1 MEQLEN
7 TSYDNGN
14 IISEDEA
21 NDIYY
26 ISSLKK
32 QYGSMSMP
40 QVDNFDVSGNKEPT
54 LGEKIKEGVSA
65 VGTAINE
72 QQGTLSKIG
81 EDTFKAGVKGGD
93 KGLTQTL
100 KGVANLAGQ
109 PVDIVNEYA
118 VKPALEYLG
127 IEGSDDPF
135 MGTKMT
141 TGLMD
146 SFINIT
152 NKVFPKLISN
162 PINESLNEPFNNETY
177 GKLVEGISQFGI
189 TAVPAAKLVSMMSS
203 ANPFVRGMAWGGI
216 ADYMSMN
223 PEDPTA
229 TEMLL
234 TWWQGADPKER
245 SDWANN
251 AIAVVQKNDTDGE
264 ATKRLK
270 NMLDGALIGGG
281 AEGLIQGI
289 LKASTMVPWKQLLKT
304 VTPAAASGVT
314 FSDDAEGSV
323 FTPFVKAATKEVLPN
338 TVAKNADN
346 VMQVDNLS
354 DGRIST
360 RLPTAVNSVENAVTE
375 DLNIGLNEIKS
386 NPDIFNHNI
395 NVTKDYPNLKL
406 DEIKGNPEEVSETYI
421 NHMKDNLIWLHDK
434 VPEKTRLRS
443 KLWYDGANKVSNDWS
458 KEFNI
463 PPNSVAGVLAAL
475 SPQKD
480 WFMNASLGYRVLDIM
495 SKKQDIVFD
504 NKMLNVAN
512 RIFKQPQ
519 YKEMLDYIK
528 NKKLSELET
537 STEKAMWLRIYDQ
550 TNSSPSYKTLTP
562 EGEFTD
568 FVKTDKGVDSKIAWN
583 SLGMIAKAIDS
594 FESGG
599 DLKVLT
605 PLMGNKHKV
614 RSFYNNIINPK
625 SNKGDV
631 TIDTHAVAAS
641 TLRPVSGNSTIVHH
655 NFGTAPEI
663 KKRLPDWNGA
673 VKNSAVNGV
682 QGLYGLYAEAYR
694 RAALERG
701 ILPREM
707 QSITWEAIRG
717 LFPAGFKQSRQ
728 NVEEIDKLWYKYR
741 DGNLTLD
748 EVRNGIEQRANGID
762 APSWE

>member
-26 ISSLKK
+26 LGSLKN

-40 QVDNFDVSGNKEPT
+40 QVDNFDTSGNKEPT
-54 LGEKIKEGVSA
+54 FGETIKEGVSA

-72 QQGTLSKIG
+72 QQGTLDKIG
-81 EDTFKAGVKGGD
+81 EDTTKGMIKGGD

-127 IEGSDDPF
+127 LPSSDEPF

-141 TGLMD
+141 TELMD

-152 NKVFPKLISN
+152 NKVFPKLISD

-304 VTPAAASGVT
+304 VTPAAAGGIT

-323 FTPFVKAATKEVLPN
+323 FTPLVKAAAKEVLPN

-346 VMQVDNLS
+346 VMQVDDINF
-354 DGRIST
+354 
-360 RLPTAVNSVENAVTE
+360 
-375 DLNIGLNEIKS
+375 K
-386 NPDIFNHNI
+386 PDIKI
-395 NVTKDYPNLKL
+395 VKEVLDKRAEQMKLKPG
-406 DEIKGNPEEVSETYI
+406 E
-421 NHMKDNLIWLHDK
+421 
-434 VPEKTRLRS
+434 RLQP
-443 KLWYDGANKVSNDWS
+443 SNDNIFKTEIDDYNISYVDQIETPVPRSSDTNITMPKNNRSAAVIKMSDKIAESLS
-458 KEFNI
+458 KRLI
-463 PPNSVAGVLAAL
+463 PVKGSNVQYFYNTAPLITKAIELGIPKEVALKQLKKFALNYAAT
-475 SPQKD
+475 SPRTQTEQNLR
-480 WFMNASLGYRVLDIM
+480 NASLVSTKQNLDVPLDQKIGVGSDGVNEKGYPMMINPGGIHKIL
-495 SKKQDIVFD
+495 
-504 NKMLNVAN
+504 
-512 RIFKQPQ
+512 
-519 YKEMLDYIK
+519 
-528 NKKLSELET
+528 
-537 STEKAMWLRIYDQ
+537 
-550 TNSSPSYKTLTP
+550 
-562 EGEFTD
+562 
-568 FVKTDKGVDSKIAWN
+568 VDSA
-583 SLGMIAKAIDS
+583 A
-594 FESGG
+594 
-599 DLKVLT
+599 
-605 PLMGNKHKV
+605 
-614 RSFYNNIINPK
+614 
-625 SNKGDV
+625 SNKGINYDTNPKPATFAENVSGNLEGV
-631 TIDTHAVAAS
+631 TVDTHAIRAVFDVMNEIEPGSIPIDFILPKFRDQYLKDPTSLKVATMIDD
-641 TLRPVSGNSTIVHH
+641 TLGSQMVDGVKKQTEYAVFSDIYKKVAKLSQVKPAEAQSLSWFANGDKTGLGSAPKTIVELIDERVDVTAQLL
-655 NFGTAPEI
+655 NKSKEEVFKLFMQGGVPLASFGGFS
-663 KKRLPDWNGA
+663 LLDSGA
-673 VKNSAVNGV
+673 MMG
-682 QGLYGLYAEAYR
+682 
-694 RAALERG
+694 
-701 ILPREM
+701 
-707 QSITWEAIRG
+707 
-717 LFPAGFKQSRQ
+717 
-728 NVEEIDKLWYKYR
+728 EE
-741 DGNLTLD
+741 
-748 EVRNGIEQRANGID
+748 
-762 APSWE
+762 PSST

>member
-1 MEQLEN
+1 MEQLSNKIIPFE
-7 TSYDNGN
+7 NGN
-14 IISEDEA
+14 IVGEDEA
-21 NDIYY
+21 YDQYF
-26 ISSLKK
+26 ISSMNSKYK
-32 QYGSMSMP
+32 SP
-40 QVDNFDVSGNKEPT
+40 EVDNFDVAGNKEPT
-54 LGEKIKEGVSA
+54 LGETIAEGVKT
-65 VGTAINE
+65 VGTAIND
-72 QQGTLSKIG
+72 QDTTLAKIG
-81 EDTFKAGVKGGD
+81 EDTIKGMLKGSDKGGSNA
-93 KGLTQTL
+93 LTGIAQTV
-100 KGVANLAGQ
+100 GAV
-109 PVDIVNEYA
+109 VDGVNEYI
-118 VKPALEYLG
+118 VEPGLNTLG
-127 IEGSDDPF
+127 FEASDRPF
-135 MGTKMT
+135 MGTEMNVDAVNKIS
-141 TGLMD
+141 GV
-146 SFINIT
+146 IND
-152 NKVFPKLISN
+152 LIPNFLKN
-162 PINESLNEPFNNETY
+162 PINEFANEPLNYETY
-177 GKLVEGISQFGI
+177 GTLIEEVSKLGI
-189 TAVPAAKLVSMMSS
+189 TAVPAAKIVGMMSS
-203 ANPFVRGMAWGGI
+203 ANAIVRGFAWGGI
-216 ADYMSMN
+216 ADYMSIN
-223 PEDPTA
+223 PEDPAIA
-229 TEMLL
+229 TFLVDYFETDREKLE
-234 TWWQGADPKER
+234 P
-245 SDWANN
+245 WARN
-251 AIAVVQKNDTDGE
+251 AISVLEKHDTDGVI
-264 ATKRLK
+264 TKRLK
-270 NMLDGALIGGG
+270 NMMEGTIAGGI
-281 AEGLIQGI
+281 AEGILPLVKGI
-289 LKASTMVPWKQLLKT
+289 ISATSIVPWAKT
-304 VTPAAASGVT
+304 VTPLVGGAGVT
-314 FSDDAEGSV
+314 YSDDAEGSV
-323 FTPFVKAATKEVLPN
+323 FTPLVKAAAKEVLPN

-346 VMQVDNLS
+346 VMHVDNLS

-360 RLPTAVNSVENAVTE
+360 RLPTAVNSIENAVTE

-519 YKEMLDYIK
+519 YKEMLNYIK

-614 RSFYNNIINPK
+614 RSFYNNIISPK

>member
-1 MEQLEN
+1 MEQLSNKIIPFE
-7 TSYDNGN
+7 NGN
-14 IISEDEA
+14 IVGEDEA
-21 NDIYY
+21 YDQYF
-26 ISSLKK
+26 ISSMNSKYK
-32 QYGSMSMP
+32 SP
-40 QVDNFDVSGNKEPT
+40 EVDNFDVAGNKEPT
-54 LGEKIKEGVSA
+54 LGETIAEGVKT
-65 VGTAINE
+65 VGTAIND
-72 QQGTLSKIG
+72 QDTTLAKIG
-81 EDTFKAGVKGGD
+81 EDTIKGMLKGSDKGGSNA
-93 KGLTQTL
+93 LTGIAQTV
-100 KGVANLAGQ
+100 GAV
-109 PVDIVNEYA
+109 VDGVNEYI
-118 VKPALEYLG
+118 VEPGLNTLG
-127 IEGSDDPF
+127 FKASDRPF
-135 MGTKMT
+135 MGTEMNVDAVNKIS
-141 TGLMD
+141 GV
-146 SFINIT
+146 IND
-152 NKVFPKLISN
+152 LIPNFLKN
-162 PINESLNEPFNNETY
+162 PINEFANEPLNYETY
-177 GKLVEGISQFGI
+177 GTIIEEVSKLGI
-189 TAVPAAKLVSMMSS
+189 TAVPAAKIVGMMSS
-203 ANPFVRGMAWGGI
+203 ANAIVRGFAWGGI
-216 ADYMSMN
+216 ADYMSIN
-223 PEDPTA
+223 PEDPAIA
-229 TEMLL
+229 TFLVDYFETDREKLE
-234 TWWQGADPKER
+234 P
-245 SDWANN
+245 WARN
-251 AIAVVQKNDTDGE
+251 AISVLEKHDTDGVI
-264 ATKRLK
+264 TKRLK
-270 NMLDGALIGGG
+270 NMMEGTIAGGI
-281 AEGLIQGI
+281 AEGILPLVKGI
-289 LKASTMVPWKQLLKT
+289 ISATSIVPWAKT
-304 VTPAAASGVT
+304 VTPLVGGAGVT
-314 FSDDAEGSV
+314 YSDDAEGSV
-323 FTPFVKAATKEVLPN
+323 FTPLVKAAAKEVLPN

-360 RLPTAVNSVENAVTE
+360 RLPTAVNSIENAVTE

-519 YKEMLDYIK
+519 YKEMLNYIK

-614 RSFYNNIINPK
+614 RSFYNNIISPK

>member
-1 MEQLEN
+1 VTPL
-7 TSYDNGN
+7 
-14 IISEDEA
+14 
-21 NDIYY
+21 
-26 ISSLKK
+26 
-32 QYGSMSMP
+32 
-40 QVDNFDVSGNKEPT
+40 
-54 LGEKIKEGVSA
+54 
-65 VGTAINE
+65 VG
-72 QQGTLSKIG
+72 G
-81 EDTFKAGVKGGD
+81 AGV
-93 KGLTQTL
+93 
-100 KGVANLAGQ
+100 
-109 PVDIVNEYA
+109 
-118 VKPALEYLG
+118 
-127 IEGSDDPF
+127 
-135 MGTKMT
+135 
-141 TGLMD
+141 
-146 SFINIT
+146 
-152 NKVFPKLISN
+152 
-162 PINESLNEPFNNETY
+162 TY
-177 GKLVEGISQFGI
+177 
-189 TAVPAAKLVSMMSS
+189 
-203 ANPFVRGMAWGGI
+203 
-216 ADYMSMN
+216 
-223 PEDPTA
+223 
-229 TEMLL
+229 
-234 TWWQGADPKER
+234 
-245 SDWANN
+245 
-251 AIAVVQKNDTDGE
+251 
-264 ATKRLK
+264 
-270 NMLDGALIGGG
+270 
-281 AEGLIQGI
+281 
-289 LKASTMVPWKQLLKT
+289 
-304 VTPAAASGVT
+304 
-314 FSDDAEGSV
+314 SDDAEGSV
-323 FTPFVKAATKEVLPN
+323 FTPLVKAAAKEVLPN

-360 RLPTAVNSVENAVTE
+360 RLPTAVNSIENAVTE

-519 YKEMLDYIK
+519 YKEMLNYIK

-614 RSFYNNIINPK
+614 RSFYNNIISPK

>member
-72 QQGTLSKIG
+72 QQGTLDKIG
-81 EDTFKAGVKGGD
+81 EDTFKASVKGGD

-141 TGLMD
+141 TELMD